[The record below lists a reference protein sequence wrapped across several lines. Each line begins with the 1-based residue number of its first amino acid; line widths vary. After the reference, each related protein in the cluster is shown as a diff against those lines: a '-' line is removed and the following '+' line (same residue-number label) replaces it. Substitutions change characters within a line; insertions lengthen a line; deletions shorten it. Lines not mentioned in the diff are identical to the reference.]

1 MISLTGDGRRIAN
14 EATGR
19 RRRENARIVDVMPSG
34 QRRHLV
40 EALQAFTEAGG
51 EPSVAN
57 GAQAHATW

>member
-40 EALQAFTEAGG
+40 EALQAFTEAG
-51 EPSVAN
+51 A
-57 GAQAHATW
+57 